1 MLYGGDSIMGSLE
14 ADILIRDCTILPMN
28 GREIIERGFIAIKGD
43 RISHIGRASGAQKIK
58 AEKVMEGRGRVAI
71 PGLVNCHTHV
81 AMTLFRGIGEDQDL
95 NKWLNKTIWPL
106 EAKLKPGDVYDGA
119 LLGCLEM
126 IKSGTTCF
134 ADMYFI
140 EDMVAKA
147 VEKAGLRAV
156 LAPGILE
163 AGSPERGEKLLKE
176 GIEVVR
182 KHHGSANGRI
192 SIRFGPHATYTC
204 SPSLLKKVRE
214 AASSLNVGIHMHL
227 AESREMVELVK
238 ERYGLTEVEL
248 LESIGFLKPDVLAAH
263 CIYLSEE
270 ERQIMAK
277 HDVKVAYNPVAN
289 MKIAQGILKIKD
301 LMDLGVTVGIGTDGP
316 ASNNTLD
323 MFKDMKF
330 AALLQKVCYMD
341 PTIMPVKQALKMATV
356 DGAKALGLENTVGSL
371 ENGKKADLI
380 LINFEKPHLTPRH
393 DPYANIVYSAC
404 GSDVETVIVDGTI
417 LMEGREV
424 KNLDEGEVMQKASR
438 TALDL
443 LTR

>member
-1 MLYGGDSIMGSLE
+1 MGSLE
-14 ADILIRDCTILPMN
+14 ADISIRDCTILPMN
-28 GREIIERGFIAIKGD
+28 GRKIIGRGIIAIKGD
-43 RISHIGRASGAQKIK
+43 RISHMGKASGATKIR
-58 AEKVMEGRGRVAI
+58 AEKVIEGRGRVVI

-95 NKWLNKTIWPL
+95 GRWLNETIWPL
-106 EAKLKPGDVYDGA
+106 EAKLKPRDVYDGA

-134 ADMYFI
+134 ADMYFY

-163 AGSPERGEKLLKE
+163 AGNPERGERLLKE
-176 GIEVVR
+176 GVEFAE
-182 KHHGSANGRI
+182 KYHGAADGRI
-192 SIRFGPHATYTC
+192 SVRLGPHAVYTC

-214 AASSLNVGIHMHL
+214 AASSLNVGIHVHL
-227 AESREMVELVK
+227 AESKEMGKLVK
-238 ERYGLTEVEL
+238 ERHGLTEVEL
-248 LESIGFLKPDVLAAH
+248 LETIGFLKPDVLAAH
-263 CIYLSEE
+263 CIYLSEK

-289 MKIAQGILKIKD
+289 MKIAQGIPKIKD

-316 ASNNTLD
+316 ASNNALD
-323 MFKDMKF
+323 MLKDVKF
-330 AALLQKVCYMD
+330 AALLQKVHYMD
-341 PTIMPVKQALKMATV
+341 PTIMPAYHVMRMATL
-356 DGAKALGLENTVGSL
+356 DGAKALGLEATVGSL
-371 ENGKKADLI
+371 EAGKKADI
-380 LINFEKPHLTPRH
+380 VLINFEKPHLSPMH
-393 DPYANIVYSAC
+393 NPYANLVYSAC
-404 GSDVETVIVDGTI
+404 GSDVETVIVNGTI

-424 KNLDEGEVMQKASR
+424 KTLNEGEVMRRASL

-443 LTR
+443 LAR